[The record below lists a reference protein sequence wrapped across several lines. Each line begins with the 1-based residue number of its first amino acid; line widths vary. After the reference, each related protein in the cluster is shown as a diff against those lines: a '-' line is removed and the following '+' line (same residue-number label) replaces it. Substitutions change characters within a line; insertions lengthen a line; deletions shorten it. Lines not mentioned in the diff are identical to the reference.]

1 MQGNLQQGRNQGA
14 TTSAS
19 PLTPSNSSH
28 HLARPLLINAVLSFI
43 KVCRLKGDVG
53 SLRKKVCEHFS
64 PDDVENAKRLLWDHC
79 KQPLEAAGLIHHSR
93 RGSDRRSQLV
103 ANLDDILQ
111 SFVAL
116 DSSDLIPGIYCEAT
130 DLLRV
135 PSLSLDPV
143 SEKVEMNTFSLQ
155 ELASK
160 IDLFEAK
167 ISSIVFL
174 KPEALLVRPPM
185 QLLLPPTLQ
194 CLLL

>member
-53 SLRKKVCEHFS
+53 
-64 PDDVENAKRLLWDHC
+64 
-79 KQPLEAAGLIHHSR
+79 
-93 RGSDRRSQLV
+93 
-103 ANLDDILQ
+103 DDILQ

-116 DSSDLIPGIYCEAT
+116 DSSNFIPGIYCEAT

-135 PSLSLDPV
+135 PSLSLDPI
-143 SEKVEMNTFSLQ
+143 SETVEMNTLSLQ

-167 ISSIVFL
+167 IPRLLEAGGAPCQATFAAVASSNVTVPPSADTNTFIL
-174 KPEALLVRPPM
+174 KKSRVAVARSPPTTHSLDCNLILFGLPR
-185 QLLLPPTLQ
+185 QLLTQ
-194 CLLL
+194 GIC